1 MPVSEDVTRE
11 MLSLFEDGTRD
22 SKTSIDVTPLLLL
35 QRIEN
40 TRDLWDAEG
49 YRGQLAVCRS
59 VMLTAL
65 NVTHGDRI
73 LVEQPEA
80 LVIRFVLPR
89 PGPFQPPD

>member
-11 MLSLFEDGTRD
+11 MLSLFEDGTR
-22 SKTSIDVTPLLLL
+22 SGKTSVELTPLLLL

-40 TRDLWDAEG
+40 LGNVRDAEEH
-49 YRGQLAVCRS
+49 RGQFAVCRS

-73 LVEQPEA
+73 LVEHPDV
-80 LVIRFVLPR
+80 LVIRFVSPR
-89 PGPFQPPD
+89 PGPCQPPD